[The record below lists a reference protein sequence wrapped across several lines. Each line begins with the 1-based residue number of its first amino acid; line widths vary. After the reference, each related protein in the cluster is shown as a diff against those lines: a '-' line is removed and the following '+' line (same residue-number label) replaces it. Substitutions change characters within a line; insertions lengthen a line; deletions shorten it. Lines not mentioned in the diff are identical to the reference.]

1 MLIFLCNSGNCHTFA
16 TEVFNRIMNRSQ
28 KIIRTSI
35 IGIIANVL
43 LAAFKAAVGILA
55 SSVAIVMD
63 AVNNLSDALSSV
75 ITIIGTKLSER
86 PADREH
92 PFGFGRVEYFSAIII
107 AVLVLS
113 AGVTSLIESVKKI
126 FDPTEPEYTTV
137 TLVVIV
143 VAIVVK
149 LVLGQYVKRQGQQLK
164 SDALIASG
172 SDALFDAVITL
183 ATLVSAGIMLMWNV
197 SLDGIL
203 GALISL
209 VIIKAGIEM
218 LASPVNELLGTRI
231 SQDLVH
237 DIKQEVGAFEGV
249 HGVFDIILHNYGP
262 NVLIGSL
269 HVNVYDTMDAY
280 QIHGLTRRISEQMF
294 ERHGIVMTVGVYAIA
309 TGENKRYHLQSAV
322 MQTLAKHKEII
333 QVHGFYYFEE
343 EHRISVDVVPDISV
357 HDEAALSARLT
368 EELKAAVPGEEISI
382 VIDHNYSE

>member
-1 MLIFLCNSGNCHTFA
+1 
-16 TEVFNRIMNRSQ
+16 MNRSQ

-43 LAAFKAAVGILA
+43 LATFKAVVGILA

-92 PFGFGRVEYFSAIII
+92 PFGFGRIEYFSAIII
-107 AVLVLS
+107 AVIVLS
-113 AGVTSLIESVKKI
+113 AGITSLIESVKKI
-126 FDPTEPEYTTV
+126 FDPTEPSYTTV
-137 TLVVIV
+137 TLMVIV
-143 VAIVVK
+143 VAIIVK
-149 LVLGQYVKRQGQQLK
+149 LMLGQYVKRQGQQLK

-183 ATLVSAGIMLMWNV
+183 ATLVSAGIMLLWHV

-203 GALISL
+203 GALISV

-218 LASPVNELLGTRI
+218 LVSPVNELLGARI
-231 SQDLVH
+231 SQDLLH
-237 DIKQEVGAFEGV
+237 DIRQEVSAFEGV

-269 HVNVYDTMDAY
+269 HVNVNDTMSAHE
-280 QIHGLTRRISEQMF
+280 IHGQTRSISEQMF
-294 ERHGIVMTVGVYAIA
+294 ARHGIIMTVGVYAVA
-309 TGENKRYHLQSAV
+309 TGDNRRAALQSQV
-322 MQTLAKHKEII
+322 MQTLTKHKEIV
-333 QVHGFYYFEE
+333 QVHGFYYFEK

-357 HDEAALSARLT
+357 HDEATLSSQLANEIKALVP
-368 EELKAAVPGEEISI
+368 EEEVTI

>member
-1 MLIFLCNSGNCHTFA
+1 
-16 TEVFNRIMNRSQ
+16 MNRSQ
-28 KIIRTSI
+28 KIIRISI
-35 IGIIANVL
+35 IGIVTNML
-43 LAAFKAAVGILA
+43 LAAFKAVVGILA

-107 AVLVLS
+107 AAIVLS
-113 AGVTSLIESVKKI
+113 AGITSLIESVKKI
-126 FDPTEPEYTTV
+126 FEPTEPEYTTL
-137 TLVVIV
+137 TLIIIV

-149 LVLGQYVKRQGQQLK
+149 LVLGLFVKRQGKQLK

-172 SDALFDAVITL
+172 SDALFDAIITL
-183 ATLVSAGIMLMWNV
+183 ATLVSAGIMLLWHV

-203 GALISL
+203 GALISV
-209 VIIKAGIEM
+209 VIIKAGFEM
-218 LASPVNELLGTRI
+218 LASPINELLGARV
-231 SQDLVH
+231 SQELVH
-237 DIKQEVGAFEGV
+237 DIKQEISAFDGV

-269 HVNVYDTMDAY
+269 HVNVYDTMNAHE
-280 QIHGLTRRISEQMF
+280 IHGLTRSISEQMYAK
-294 ERHGIVMTVGVYAIA
+294 HGIIMTVGVYAIA
-309 TGENKRYHLQSAV
+309 TGENRRAELQSKV
-322 MQTLAKHKEII
+322 MQALAKHEEIQ
-333 QVHGFYYFEE
+333 QVHGFFYFEK

-357 HDEAALSARLT
+357 LDEAALATRLT
-368 EELKAAVPGEEISI
+368 DEIKALVPGEKVTI

>member
-1 MLIFLCNSGNCHTFA
+1 
-16 TEVFNRIMNRSQ
+16 MNRSQ
-28 KIIRTSI
+28 KIIRTSV
-35 IGIIANVL
+35 IGIVANVL
-43 LAAFKAAVGILA
+43 LATFKAVVGILA

-75 ITIIGTKLSER
+75 ITIIGMKLSER

-107 AVLVLS
+107 AVIVLS
-113 AGVTSLIESVKKI
+113 AGVTSLIESVKK
-126 FDPTEPEYTTV
+126 FFNPTEPEYTTV

-164 SDALIASG
+164 SDALTASG

-183 ATLVSAGIMLMWNV
+183 ATLVSAGIMLLWHV

-209 VIIKAGIEM
+209 IIIKAGFEM
-218 LASPVNELLGTRI
+218 LASPVNELLGARI
-231 SQDLVH
+231 PQDLVR
-237 DIKQEVGAFEGV
+237 DIKQEVGTFEGV
-249 HGVFDIILHNYGP
+249 HGVYDIILHNYGP

-269 HVNVYDTMDAY
+269 HINVYDTMNARE
-280 QIHGLTRRISEQMF
+280 IHGLTYSISELMY
-294 ERHGIVMTVGVYAIA
+294 ERHNIIMTVGVYSIA
-309 TGENKRYHLQSAV
+309 TGNNRRTELQSKV
-322 MQTLAKHKEII
+322 MQALAKHKEIL
-333 QVHGFYYFEE
+333 QVHGFYYFEK
-343 EHRISVDVVPDISV
+343 EHRVSVDVVPDISV
-357 HDEAALSARLT
+357 HDEAALSSLLT
-368 EELKAAVPGEEISI
+368 NELKALVPGEEVTI

>member
-1 MLIFLCNSGNCHTFA
+1 
-16 TEVFNRIMNRSQ
+16 MNRSQ

-35 IGIIANVL
+35 IGIVANVL
-43 LAAFKAAVGILA
+43 LAAFKAIVGILA
-55 SSVAIVMD
+55 SSVAIIMD

-92 PFGFGRVEYFSAIII
+92 PFGFGRIEYFSAIII
-107 AVLVLS
+107 AVIVLS

-126 FDPTEPEYTTV
+126 IEPTEPEYTTV

-149 LVLGQYVKRQGQQLK
+149 LILGQFVKRQGEQLK

-183 ATLVSAGIMLMWNV
+183 ATLLSAGIMLIWQI
-197 SLDGIL
+197 SIDGIL

-209 VIIKAGIEM
+209 VIIKAGFEM
-218 LASPVNELLGTRI
+218 LASPVNELLGARI
-231 SQDLVH
+231 SQDLLH
-237 DIKQEVGAFEGV
+237 DIKQEVSAFDGV
-249 HGVFDIILHNYGP
+249 HGVYDIILHNYGP

-269 HVNVYDTMDAY
+269 HINVYDTMNAHD
-280 QIHGLTRRISEQMF
+280 IHGLTRSISEQMYA
-294 ERHGIVMTVGVYAIA
+294 RHGIIMTVGVYAIA
-309 TGENKRYHLQSAV
+309 TGNNLRSELQSTV
-322 MQTLAKHKEII
+322 MQALAKHKEVV
-333 QVHGFYYFEE
+333 QVHGFFYFEN
-343 EHRISVDVVPDISV
+343 EHRISVDVVPDISI
-357 HDEAALSARLT
+357 HDEAALSSQLT
-368 EELKAAVPGEEISI
+368 NEIKTLIPEGEKVTI